1 MLSGDFATGH
11 ETKLSKYANL
21 FLYFNTAF
29 QIYIRRRMLT
39 EAAEEPVADDELYEN
54 FRVIMLSRPRYGGLL
69 TGRLTQR
76 KDTLAECAT
85 VQIFYF
91 FYCKCYIQSSLKILK
106 HSKYKRR

>member
-54 FRVIMLSRPRYGGLL
+54 FRVIMLSRPRYGRLVDRKVNTAQGHTSGMCYCPDFLIFLL
-69 TGRLTQR
+69 
-76 KDTLAECAT
+76 
-85 VQIFYF
+85 
-91 FYCKCYIQSSLKILK
+91 
-106 HSKYKRR
+106 